1 MQEAGVRRVAIGIG
15 SGIDISE
22 LRQIASSNE
31 DVLQVSRY
39 DELYGKLERIM
50 KMACEE
56 QYPGTWAFH
65 ASETSRDIW
74 NGRHL
79 IRDNWELGEVSA
91 PACFLLAMGLN
102 LFSKN
107 Q

>member
-56 QYPGTWAFH
+56 QYPGT
-65 ASETSRDIW
+65 
-74 NGRHL
+74 
-79 IRDNWELGEVSA
+79 
-91 PACFLLAMGLN
+91 
-102 LFSKN
+102 
-107 Q
+107 